1 MTSVYDEIIYWER
14 RMTTL
19 ENRINSYSRVKAWT
33 AEIIMEVERIECY
46 LEECEDELNMLY
58 SEIDK
63 LEWVY
68 D

>member
-1 MTSVYDEIIYWER
+1 
-14 RMTTL
+14 MTTL